1 MDKNKIIEAAA
12 KLVAKGA
19 YDKAIK
25 EYQKVLDADPK
36 DVRILQKMGELY
48 QKKND
53 NGQAAHYFTKV
64 AESYSADGF
73 FLKSVALYKQVL
85 KLNPNLVDVNLKL
98 AELHQQ
104 LGLMSEAMAY
114 FQTVANAYDKQGDT
128 RSSLDTLKKMVD
140 LDPENVASR
149 IKLAELYARE
159 NMEQEAGHEFKRAAD
174 YLKRNNRTDDYLRVA
189 ERISALEPENLELAR
204 ELASTYLNKGDQK
217 RALAKLQACF
227 KADPKDAETLS
238 LLAQAFQ
245 GLGQTSKTISVYKE
259 LAKIHGDRG
268 RSDEVNK
275 IWAKVAQLDPND
287 PDLAARSSPGQP
299 AAAAPAH
306 PHAHVHAPAPAPARV
321 AQPIA
326 PPPPAAAPAP
336 PPPSNQ
342 ALGRDQLAK
351 LLTETD
357 VYVKYGLHDKA
368 LEHLRKVFSVDPEN
382 LEAHEKAYNIYVAA
396 GNHAQAGEQLINVLR
411 LCARNGE
418 VQRAQPYLSTLLQ
431 QNPAHPDVPTLLAV
445 LRSGGGPVPPHAA
458 EEVLGEESILVDSSD
473 EEIIVADAP
482 EDALAPQPEDLA
494 LASAGEQSEE
504 VVEEEVMEEEG
515 VPLGDSDIVPTDGA
529 AYALSRDEPLGVAEE
544 VAEDVSLS
552 SDVMVP
558 EEVASDTGEEV
569 LPEYIDEVEPA
580 TQVNIA
586 VPEELLDARA
596 TPTKPERYGR
606 AAPPPAD
613 EAIEAP
619 PDDEPAAEECDEAGF
634 FLDQGLV
641 EEAREILQ
649 TVLIAYPG
657 HERATELMARLETMA
672 PAEEPERGKD
682 AFDLAAELADELGE
696 LGGAPEEEPAS
707 AAGDDF
713 QYSVEEVFSEFK
725 KGLEKVVKPEDVETH
740 YDLGIAYKEMGLID
754 DAIGEFNVAL
764 QGCRGKKREIDCLTM
779 AALLQLQKGDHGAA
793 IETFK
798 TALGSPHAIGETAKA
813 LEFELGAAWDAMGNP
828 GKALYH
834 YKRIAKQDPRYRD
847 VGAIAQR
854 LAATAKEEEDLVR
867 APSPRPSGAN
877 GVNGAHG
884 KSDSNGRASTAPG
897 EGSPP
902 EPPGSKSRKVGYL

>member
-73 FLKSVALYKQVL
+73 FLKAVALYKQVL

-128 RSSLDTLKKMVD
+128 KSSLDTLKKMVD

-159 NMEQEAGHEFKRAAD
+159 NMEQEAGHEFKRAAE

-189 ERISALEPENLELAR
+189 ERISALEPDNLELAR
-204 ELASTYLNKGDQK
+204 ELAGTYLNKGDQK

-259 LAKIHGDRG
+259 LAKIHSDRG
-268 RSDEVNK
+268 RSEEVSK

-287 PDLAARSSPGQP
+287 PDLPARPSAAHAPPPTR
-299 AAAAPAH
+299 APASSH
-306 PHAHVHAPAPAPARV
+306 SPPPSHAHAPAPSRI
-321 AQPIA
+321 AQAYSPPA
-326 PPPPAAAPAP
+326 PPAPAP
-336 PPPSNQ
+336 PPPSSSGQ
-342 ALGRDQLAK
+342 GLGRDQLAK

-382 LEAHEKAYNIYVAA
+382 LEAHEKAYNIYLAA

-418 VQRAQPYLSTLLQ
+418 TQRAQPYLSALLQ
-431 QNPAHPDVPTLLAV
+431 QNPAHPDVPTLMAV
-445 LRSGGGPVPPHAA
+445 LRPGGAAPFHAP

-494 LASAGEQSEE
+494 LASASEVSEE
-504 VVEEEVMEEEG
+504 VV
-515 VPLGDSDIVPTDGA
+515 
-529 AYALSRDEPLGVAEE
+529 DE
-544 VAEDVSLS
+544 
-552 SDVMVP
+552 
-558 EEVASDTGEEV
+558 
-569 LPEYIDEVEPA
+569 
-580 TQVNIA
+580 
-586 VPEELLDARA
+586 
-596 TPTKPERYGR
+596 
-606 AAPPPAD
+606 
-613 EAIEAP
+613 
-619 PDDEPAAEECDEAGF
+619 
-634 FLDQGLV
+634 
-641 EEAREILQ
+641 
-649 TVLIAYPG
+649 
-657 HERATELMARLETMA
+657 
-672 PAEEPERGKD
+672 
-682 AFDLAAELADELGE
+682 
-696 LGGAPEEEPAS
+696 
-707 AAGDDF
+707 
-713 QYSVEEVFSEFK
+713 
-725 KGLEKVVKPEDVETH
+725 
-740 YDLGIAYKEMGLID
+740 
-754 DAIGEFNVAL
+754 
-764 QGCRGKKREIDCLTM
+764 
-779 AALLQLQKGDHGAA
+779 
-793 IETFK
+793 
-798 TALGSPHAIGETAKA
+798 
-813 LEFELGAAWDAMGNP
+813 
-828 GKALYH
+828 
-834 YKRIAKQDPRYRD
+834 
-847 VGAIAQR
+847 
-854 LAATAKEEEDLVR
+854 
-867 APSPRPSGAN
+867 
-877 GVNGAHG
+877 
-884 KSDSNGRASTAPG
+884 
-897 EGSPP
+897 
-902 EPPGSKSRKVGYL
+902 